1 MKKRLS
7 LILLLAAVTL
17 SGVAQ
22 TIGEAF
28 YIYRNDGQFNAFF
41 RDEVQSIEY
50 SYYDA
55 DSVKYE
61 EIVTQV
67 VITAD
72 SVYKIPLAA
81 IDSVG
86 FVQPETILQPNVVQM
101 AQNGLMGYLKAV
113 DGMTLL
119 FKTTIPNELR
129 PKVDNVLL
137 YTDFESP
144 LLKDG
149 FAGKVLKTEMTTD
162 AFRVEC
168 DSIYDIFDIFEQ
180 LTSIEVIGDDN
191 NAIARRRID
200 GEWNPGKKPLN
211 FNLGYSHDLSDGEVS
226 LSGSVNGAYAVV
238 LIYNIT
244 REEQYFN
251 LRINHDWQYSAHL
264 NFKAGKSFG
273 TLIGPVFSLPA
284 IRFPAVA
291 PVFKFQIAGAPF
303 VKGEGNMEL
312 DFSLNSPVQSYVAQV
327 VYNNGTFSGW
337 NHRQPSMEGNMPSFE
352 AAFSLNGSLQIG
364 YMVDFW
370 LGLDISIKG
379 IAKDFLKLG
388 TGLDLYIGP
397 KLTGDF
403 SMKLGTENPVNYY
416 STFKDSK
423 FDLSLLTV
431 DYEFFGEAALAGHK
445 TPKGIFCNGTVQSP
459 WNHEWYLMP
468 EFSDLTIQKDEEEL
482 SATISCTPSRDILFP
497 LELGMGI
504 YDETGKLDQLAFE
517 TTKYKREDEGYTIN
531 QSFYSLER
539 EKEYEAR
546 PMIKILGGEVSAF
559 PTKKFKFEEA
569 FPVALSDFKVTKSQY
584 EKGGFT
590 HDGVAYDY
598 RFDVAVTATLGDV
611 ADEIVDW
618 GYMYQDPFGNPP
630 AQISLKKYGS
640 SYTDTRWAYF
650 RNEPKSTCTLYGY
663 VKYVGSNEAVY
674 GEPHDY
680 PLEYKSSETFC
691 PDSNHPHWI
700 DLGIGTLWRC
710 CNAGASSP
718 EGYGSYYTFD
728 QAQAHNPPS
737 LEQIKALVNNS
748 KYEWINQNGVKGG
761 KFTGPNGVSIFF
773 PAAGDFSS
781 WGELFNVG
789 WGGRY
794 WSSTSR
800 DDGCA
805 YSLDFAWDYHYWW
818 GNDRVCA
825 QSVRPVQN
833 K

>member
-1 MKKRLS
+1 MKRIS
-7 LILLLAAVTL
+7 LIILLAAITL
-17 SGVAQ
+17 CGMAQ

-41 RDEVQSIEY
+41 RDEVQAIEY

-55 DSVKYE
+55 DSIKYE

-81 IDSVG
+81 IDSVS
-86 FVQPETILQPNVVQM
+86 FIQPETILQPNVVQM
-101 AQNGLMGYLKAV
+101 AQNGLMSYLKAV

-119 FKTTIPNELR
+119 FETTIPNEIR

-180 LTSIEVIGDDN
+180 LTSIEIIGDDN
-191 NAIARRRID
+191 TAIARHRID

-211 FNLGYSHDLSDGEVS
+211 FNLGYSHDFSDGEVS

-423 FDLSLLTV
+423 FDLSLLTI

-559 PTKKFKFEEA
+559 PTETFKIEKHIEVQTLPASNIEKTSAIIAGKVEGYIAGQDDGEVGFYYNTTGN
-569 FPVALSDFKVTKSQY
+569 PSQGNGQSVYVGRLSYFSDGEFLANLSNLQQDETYYYCAYYYSDGEYQY
-584 EKGGFT
+584 GETRSFTTEKG
-590 HDGVAYDY
+590 
-598 RFDVAVTATLGDV
+598 
-611 ADEIVDW
+611 
-618 GYMYQDPFGNPP
+618 
-630 AQISLKKYGS
+630 
-640 SYTDTRWAYF
+640 
-650 RNEPKSTCTLYGY
+650 NEPAGFS
-663 VKYVGSNEAVY
+663 
-674 GEPHDY
+674 
-680 PLEYKSSETFC
+680 C
-691 PDSNHPHWI
+691 PDGNHPHWI
-700 DLGIGTLWRC
+700 DLGLPSGTQWRC
-710 CNAGASSP
+710 CNEGASAP
-718 EGYGSYYTFD
+718 EAYGGYYTFG
-728 QAQAHNPPS
+728 QVSSAPARVLIHE
-737 LEQIKALVNNS
+737 LLVYCS
-748 KYEWINQNGVKGG
+748 SEWTTLNGVNGR
-761 KFTGPNGVSIFF
+761 KFTGPNGGTIFL
-773 PAAGDFSS
+773 PAAGYR
-781 WGELFNVG
+781 WNGEFGGVG
-789 WGGRY
+789 SYGLY
-794 WSSTSR
+794 WSSTPY
-800 DDGCA
+800 DGNSA
-805 YSLDFAWDYHYWW
+805 YELDFSSYDAFWCYY
-818 GNDRVCA
+818 DRSDNPLYELEL
-825 QSVRPVQN
+825 SVRPVR
-833 K
+833 